1 MGRELVDLGE
11 ATMGLASK
19 TQSRHCDGVAVG
31 ALDQVEMVSSV
42 RASLDDQHLSHASP
56 FIDVTFASCFAYSI
70 A

>member
-42 RASLDDQHLSHASP
+42 RASLDDQYLSHASS
-56 FIDVTFASCFAYSI
+56 IDVT
-70 A
+70 